1 MQWMSRTG
9 HNALSSFVEMTVK
22 VAEGLCH
29 LKSVEE
35 VEREGEGRREWKR
48 TENFTG

>member
-1 MQWMSRTG
+1 MRWMSRTG
-9 HNALSSFVEMTVK
+9 HSALSPFVEMTVK

-35 VEREGEGRREWKR
+35 GEREEEGRREWKR
-48 TENFTG
+48 TENVTG